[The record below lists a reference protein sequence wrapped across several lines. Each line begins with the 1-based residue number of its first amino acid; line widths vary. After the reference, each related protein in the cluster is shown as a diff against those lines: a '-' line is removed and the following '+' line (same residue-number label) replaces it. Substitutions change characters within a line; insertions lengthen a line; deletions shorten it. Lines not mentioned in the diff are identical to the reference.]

1 MTGQITTTTLSD
13 SPNGCMAYIV
23 GPNRLQNTL
32 LAAYIETHSR
42 GKCSVVES
50 ISSIDLNRR
59 DTFFSQMAVL
69 YDCFGYHSGSFPAD
83 LQTDLEQVPPECALA
98 LFNLERCPGIE
109 KKSLEFGARG
119 IFYLDDT
126 VEILLKGLTV
136 IFGGEFW
143 ISRHNLAEVVLESS
157 FGLRRRHVAEN
168 AYSHDL
174 TCREVE
180 ILGML
185 TLGSTNEIIAAKLFI
200 SQNTVRTHL
209 NHIFKKI
216 KVSSRLE
223 ASNWA
228 AKSIFGHTHEYS
240 EK

>member
-23 GPNRLQNTL
+23 GPNHLQNTL
-32 LAAYIETHSR
+32 LAAYIETHSI
-42 GKCSVVES
+42 GKCSVLERVS
-50 ISSIDLNRR
+50 CIDQIR
-59 DTFFSQMAVL
+59 TVTYSCQTAVL
-69 YDCFGYHSGSFPAD
+69 YDCFGYNSSGFPAT
-83 LQTDLEQVPPECALA
+83 LQTDLEQIPPEWPLA
-98 LFNLERCPGIE
+98 LFNLERSPGIE

-119 IFYLDDT
+119 IFYQDDT

-157 FGLRRRHVAEN
+157 FGLRRRHAADS
-168 AYSHDL
+168 AYPHDL
-174 TCREVE
+174 TSREVE

-185 TLGSTNEIIAAKLFI
+185 TLGSTNETIADKLFI

-216 KVSSRLE
+216 NVSSRLE

-228 AKSIFGHTHEYS
+228 VKSIFGHPHEYS
-240 EK
+240 DK